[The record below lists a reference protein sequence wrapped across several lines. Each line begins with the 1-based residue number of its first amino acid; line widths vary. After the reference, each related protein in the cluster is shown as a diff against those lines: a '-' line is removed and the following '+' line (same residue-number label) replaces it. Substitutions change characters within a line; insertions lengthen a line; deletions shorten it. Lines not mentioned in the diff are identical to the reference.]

1 MSIAWTP
8 ALSVGIEEIDNQH
21 KDLLQHVSVFFRRLG
36 NGKGPEEIAT
46 LFGFLEDYVQTHF
59 SCEEKYMTKFYA
71 GGHGYEEEQAHRAEH
86 RAFVRDFTAFKE
98 EILENG
104 ASPLLVAEFQKW
116 IANWLVGH
124 IGKTDKGLGRFL
136 SSALPFLK
144 RR

>member
-21 KDLLQHVSVFFRRLG
+21 RDLLQHVSVFFRHLG
-36 NGKGPEEIAT
+36 NGPEEIAT
-46 LFGFLEDYVQTHF
+46 LFGFLEDYVHTHF

-71 GGHGYEEEQAHRAEH
+71 DGRGYEEEQLHRAEH

-116 IANWLVGH
+116 IVNWLVGH

-136 SSALPFLK
+136 SAALPFLK